1 MLTVDVRCRI
11 DPKTKED
18 ASEVI
23 EAMGLTVSDAI
34 RLFLKRVASDGA
46 IPFELRVPN
55 AKTLAAIA
63 ELEALQAPKSCDG
76 CKWEKF
82 NSDADKLI
90 ICVKCNRLWGDN
102 YEPKDSQ

>member
-1 MLTVDVRCRI
+1 MMTVDVRCRI

-34 RLFLKRVASDGA
+34 RLFLKRVASEGA

-55 AKTLAAIA
+55 AKSVAAIA
-63 ELEALQAPKSCDG
+63 ELEAPKSRSGAKRYRNIDTMHIALTR
-76 CKWEKF
+76 KK
-82 NSDADKLI
+82 
-90 ICVKCNRLWGDN
+90 
-102 YEPKDSQ
+102 

>member
-1 MLTVDVRCRI
+1 MMTVDVRCRI

-34 RLFLKRVASDGA
+34 RLFLKRVASEGA

-55 AKTLAAIA
+55 AKTVAAIA
-63 ELEALQAPKSCDG
+63 ELESSKSHSGAKRYKNIDTMHAALKR
-76 CKWEKF
+76 KK
-82 NSDADKLI
+82 
-90 ICVKCNRLWGDN
+90 
-102 YEPKDSQ
+102 

>member
-1 MLTVDVRCRI
+1 MMTVDVRCRI

-34 RLFLKRVASDGA
+34 RLFLKRVASEGA

-55 AKTLAAIA
+55 AKTVTAIA
-63 ELEALQAPKSCDG
+63 ELEAPKS
-76 CKWEKF
+76 KSKVKRHQ
-82 NSDADKLI
+82 NLDAMHDALK
-90 ICVKCNRLWGDN
+90 RR
-102 YEPKDSQ
+102 

>member
-18 ASEVI
+18 AAEVI

-34 RLFLKRVASDGA
+34 RLFLKRVASEGA

-55 AKTLAAIA
+55 AKTIAAIA
-63 ELEALQAPKSCDG
+63 ELEAPKSRS
-76 CKWEKF
+76 K
-82 NSDADKLI
+82 
-90 ICVKCNRLWGDN
+90 VKRYKTLEDMHVAL
-102 YEPKDSQ
+102 KRK

>member
-18 ASEVI
+18 AAEVI

-34 RLFLKRVASDGA
+34 RLFLKRVASEGT

-55 AKTLAAIA
+55 AKTIAAIA
-63 ELEALQAPKSCDG
+63 ELEAPKSRS
-76 CKWEKF
+76 K
-82 NSDADKLI
+82 
-90 ICVKCNRLWGDN
+90 VKRYKTLDDM
-102 YEPKDSQ
+102 YVALKRK

>member
-18 ASEVI
+18 AAEVI

-34 RLFLKRVASDGA
+34 RLFLKRVASEGT

-55 AKTLAAIA
+55 AKTIAAIA
-63 ELEALQAPKSCDG
+63 ELEAPKSRS
-76 CKWEKF
+76 K
-82 NSDADKLI
+82 
-90 ICVKCNRLWGDN
+90 VKRYKTLDDMHVAL
-102 YEPKDSQ
+102 KRK